1 MRPYEASFLHKRIS
15 IPQGK
20 REGRAEEG
28 SLSEFRARGQCHG
41 SVTASM
47 CRTLEGTMGRRS
59 GRDLH
64 NAPRVCSWLPNRTW
78 SGRDLDNAPRVC
90 SWLPNHTW
98 SDRDLDNAPRGCS
111 WLTRTCTGESDVW
124 PGTVQPKSSTLNQP
138 RDDTEWGRDQ
148 VWPARVRGTFE
159 RPRISTVIPEDQ
171 ALVVGLN

>member
-64 NAPRVCSWLPNRTW
+64 
-78 SGRDLDNAPRVC
+78 NAPRVC